1 MDEKIYLENTVW
13 HWYPW
18 KRLNYEINSEGK
30 TESVCA
36 DINHSVHDFP
46 NFIWNVDELPIYALV
61 LHFIGALYFFAI
73 TALIINDYF
82 VPTVQVICDSLNLK
96 EVSRIFFIIL
106 KALTPLIKFK
116 IKSSCFCWWI
126 YVSK

>member
-1 MDEKIYLENTVW
+1 MNIKADDVTKTPIRHKINIYDYLYPGNLTLDEKIHLENTVW

-30 TESVCA
+30 TESVCS

-46 NFIWNVDELPIYALV
+46 NFIWNVDELPIYAII

-96 EVSRIFFIIL
+96 EVS
-106 KALTPLIKFK
+106 
-116 IKSSCFCWWI
+116 
-126 YVSK
+126 